1 MRDDIKME
9 RILKNCIQCKVC
21 GDVIES
27 KSVHD
32 FKICSCGA
40 CGVDGG
46 LEYIRRMAD
55 SRENYI
61 EMSIVEEVSEI
72 FDIPKRFNV

>member
-1 MRDDIKME
+1 MRDSIKME
-9 RILKNCIQCKVC
+9 RILKNCIQCKLC

-55 SRENYI
+55 SRDSYI
-61 EMSIVEEVSEI
+61 EMSIVEKAPES
-72 FDIPKRFNV
+72 FNIPK

>member
-1 MRDDIKME
+1 ME

-72 FDIPKRFNV
+72 IDILK

>member
-9 RILKNCIQCKVC
+9 RILKNCIQCKLC
-21 GDVIES
+21 GDAIES

-46 LEYIRRMAD
+46 LEYIRRMSD
-55 SRENYI
+55 NRDNYI

-72 FDIPKRFNV
+72 IDILK

>member
-1 MRDDIKME
+1 MRADIKME
-9 RILKNCIQCKVC
+9 RIMKNCIQCKLC
-21 GDVIES
+21 GNVIES

-46 LEYIRRMAD
+46 LEYIRRLAD
-55 SRENYI
+55 DRDSYI
-61 EMSIVEEVSEI
+61 EMSIVEEVSEV
-72 FDIPKRFNV
+72 FNIPK

>member
-1 MRDDIKME
+1 ME

-72 FDIPKRFNV
+72 IDILKNSMFS

>member
-1 MRDDIKME
+1 ME

-32 FKICSCGA
+32 FKICSCEA

-55 SRENYI
+55 NRDNYI

>member
-1 MRDDIKME
+1 MRADIKME
-9 RILKNCIQCKVC
+9 RILKNCIQCKLC
-21 GDVIES
+21 GNVIES

-46 LEYIRRMAD
+46 LEYIRRLAD
-55 SRENYI
+55 DRDSYI
-61 EMSIVEEVSEI
+61 EMSIVEEVSEV
-72 FDIPKRFNV
+72 FNIPK